1 MTKYDKTLVESIT
14 PEYIYSKYAVI
25 SYLCISVRFCAHL
38 LTNGVSACP
47 CVCMGGVACPNSNRT
62 SLSSSMGTSKDATQ
76 YWKSSCGH
84 LGQMAGSSWFHTIQ
98 QFHLREKGRSVCQV
112 FCQTHKVDIWST
124 DFAAGTW
131 ERFDAR
137 NRWLAET
144 PTATHD
150 WMVSKAQ
157 KYHKGRRNLLHT
169 VDGRWNQTLAV
180 LLSTPAPPNFNV
192 VFGLRAWHRWTKK
205 SNPEHRGS

>member
-25 SYLCISVRFCAHL
+25 SVHICAILCASVDKWREC
-38 LTNGVSACP
+38 VSM
-47 CVCMGGVACPNSNRT
+47 CVYGRGCVCPNSNRT
-62 SLSSSMGTSKDATQ
+62 SLSSSMGTSQDATQ

-84 LGQMAGSSWFHTIQ
+84 LGKMAGSSWFPTIQ

-112 FCQTHKVDIWST
+112 FCQIHKVDIWST

-150 WMVSKAQ
+150 WMVSKAH
-157 KYHKGRRNLLHT
+157 KHHKGRRNLLHT